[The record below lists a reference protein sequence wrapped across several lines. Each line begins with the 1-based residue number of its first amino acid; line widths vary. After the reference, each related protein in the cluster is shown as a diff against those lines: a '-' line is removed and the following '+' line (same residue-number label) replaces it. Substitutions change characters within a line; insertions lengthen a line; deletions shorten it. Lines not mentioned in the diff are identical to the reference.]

1 MSSPP
6 TDEELRRLRWQCRR
20 GMLELDEMLLGYLER
35 RYPDADVAERRAFQR
50 LLQAQDPELQRWLLL
65 EQRPADAELCRLV
78 EAIKRG

>member
-1 MSSPP
+1 MTDLP

-20 GMLELDEMLLGYLER
+20 GMLELDEMLLRYLER
-35 RYPDADVAERRAFQR
+35 RYPHADAAERRAFQR

-78 EAIKRG
+78 ETIKAV